1 MWLYGNGE
9 TEDRPDKS
17 GVMVDNAIPVVGA
30 LRAIP
35 VREGAANTPEGSR
48 AITNISRDRDQPVLV
63 CAFPETRLVRIVG
76 RGVE

>member
-9 TEDRPDKS
+9 ENDRPDKS
-17 GVMVDNAIPVVGA
+17 GVMVDNAIPVHGA

-35 VREGAANTPEGSR
+35 VRKGAADSAEGMA